1 MDRGRVVWGD
11 RLGPVFAALLLFFA
25 AVHAARADRDAAA
38 EDGSCKIEETGE
50 VPVAIQS
57 DPPGAIL
64 RIRSEGKTVARG
76 RTPFARLLPPGRYE
90 LIVDAARGEPQRR
103 VFEARKGE
111 AFALVVRFPK

>member
-1 MDRGRVVWGD
+1 MGRGRAVWGA
-11 RLGPVFAALLLFFA
+11 RLGTGFFAGLLAFA

-38 EDGSCKIEETGE
+38 EDGTCKIEDTGE

-64 RIRSEGKTVARG
+64 RIRREGKTVARG

-103 VFEARKGE
+103 VFEAREGE
-111 AFALVVRFPK
+111 AVALVVRFPK